1 MTSFILFMLYNY
13 VIPKKGGDYMESPKR
28 RKKSTKRPFKS
39 LHNLLIVSKYFLK
52 IGKVLKELIDLFR

>member
-1 MTSFILFMLYNY
+1 
-13 VIPKKGGDYMESPKR
+13 MESPKR
-28 RKKSTKRPFKS
+28 RNKSTKRPFKS

>member
-28 RKKSTKRPFKS
+28 RNKSTKRPFKS